1 MVKKL
6 DAAQYYS
13 KGSEQ
18 PNSLR
23 KYELLHLVRAFIK
36 SDQHIALDLGE
47 LLIAYELKTCCLVV
61 ACHYY
66 FIKDKKTVWRIN
78 CCHDQEKVR
87 R

>member
-36 SDQHIALDLGE
+36 SD
-47 LLIAYELKTCCLVV
+47 
-61 ACHYY
+61 
-66 FIKDKKTVWRIN
+66 
-78 CCHDQEKVR
+78 
-87 R
+87 

>member
-23 KYELLHLVRAFIK
+23 KYELAFSK
-36 SDQHIALDLGE
+36 GV
-47 LLIAYELKTCCLVV
+47 Y
-61 ACHYY
+61 
-66 FIKDKKTVWRIN
+66 
-78 CCHDQEKVR
+78 
-87 R
+87 